1 MGSLVKLVRILAIAH
16 LLAFIGF
23 AGWLVASGRVDAE
36 RLKRVREIFQPTI
49 AEEKA
54 LLAEA
59 ESEAAAATAA
69 AEERRRLL
77 EVPMTRT
84 EQIISAE
91 RFEQR
96 AELAIRG
103 LEDERRRL
111 LSDLSGRE
119 REVTQREEALA
130 RRQADW
136 EQSIATQKERQTDE
150 QFRKAVRLLEAAP
163 AKQSKDWILEL
174 VQTEREEQA
183 VAYLNAM
190 NPAKSAGLLKAFKGE
205 GEAKVATDLLERLRQ
220 LGLESEISAGAR
232 NAAES
237 ADRPAEPAR
246 QTPAAGAR

>member
-1 MGSLVKLVRILAIAH
+1 MGSLVKLIRVLAIAH

-36 RLKRVREIFQPTI
+36 RLKRVRELFQPTI

-54 LLAEA
+54 LLAQA
-59 ESEAAAATAA
+59 ESDAAAATAA

-84 EQIISAE
+84 EQILSAE

-96 AELAIRG
+96 AELALRG

-130 RRQADW
+130 KRQTDW
-136 EQSIATQKERQTDE
+136 EESIAEQKERQTDD

-174 VQTEREEQA
+174 VRTGREDQA
-183 VAYLNAM
+183 VTYLNAM

-220 LGLESEISAGAR
+220 LGLESEISAGAT
-232 NAAES
+232 NAAKSAES
-237 ADRPAEPAR
+237 PAEPAR
-246 QTPAAGAR
+246 QAPAAGTR

>member
-1 MGSLVKLVRILAIAH
+1 MGSLVKLIRVLALAH
-16 LLAFIGF
+16 LLAVIGF
-23 AGWLVASGRVDAE
+23 AGWLVASDRVDAE
-36 RLKRVREIFQPTI
+36 RLKRVREMFQPTI

-96 AELAIRG
+96 AELALRG

-130 RRQADW
+130 KRQTDW
-136 EQSIATQKERQTDE
+136 EESIATEKERQTDE

-163 AKQSKDWILEL
+163 SKQSKDWILEL
-174 VQTEREEQA
+174 VQTGREDQA
-183 VAYLNAM
+183 VTYLNAM

-205 GEAKVATDLLERLRQ
+205 GEAKVATDVLERLRQ
-220 LGLESEISAGAR
+220 LGLESESSAGAP

-246 QTPAAGAR
+246 QAPAPGAR